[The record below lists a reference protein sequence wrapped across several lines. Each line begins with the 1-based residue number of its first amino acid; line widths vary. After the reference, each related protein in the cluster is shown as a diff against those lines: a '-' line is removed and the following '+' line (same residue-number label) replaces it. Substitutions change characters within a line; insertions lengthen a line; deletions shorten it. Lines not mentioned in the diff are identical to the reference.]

1 MNVIKWKI
9 KIFGS
14 WFSKTK
20 TGNRKLKYINISLGA
35 YNMKNFKFFQAHV
48 FKINYLFIAQK
59 HGTPQK
65 AIKFC
70 INLFKIFVLLL
81 YQSLRKIW
89 KNTDF
94 H

>member
-1 MNVIKWKI
+1 MNVKKWKI

-70 INLFKIFVLLL
+70 INLFKVFVLLL

>member
-59 HGTPQK
+59 HDTPQK

-70 INLFKIFVLLL
+70 INLFKVFVLLL

-89 KNTDF
+89 KNKDF

>member
-1 MNVIKWKI
+1 MNGVKWKI

-59 HGTPQK
+59 RGTPQK

-70 INLFKIFVLLL
+70 INLFKVFVLLL